1 MSIDNFILYNLVMLG
16 VGWYLLR
23 KHGESEYGEGIVD
36 AIQMHNDG
44 RLTYES
50 YFEDEDVE

>member
-1 MSIDNFILYNLVMLG
+1 MLG

-50 YFEDEDVE
+50 YFEDEDVEMISITITPEEEE